1 MQQLL
6 VRSHP
11 PIKKQLQC
19 VIQRA
24 PLPREECAPVVIPG
38 LRRPWGAAMQVMVRM
53 RRRRRSTI
61 GNHVAYASVSPNRLW
76 PQSGFDRTAT
86 RAPRT
91 ANGLYMSADDDASA
105 RKSFVDARAVPAI
118 RHGRGESRPWAYRG
132 PIGHDGA
139 AERRCPC
146 PLLMRRRHWVKQC
159 TLSAIPFSSGPM
171 PPQRSATAASSP
183 AARISCSHPCTV
195 PQSQRA
201 PNVLRGVSTRTERP
215 WWLAP
220 SDWNQTV
227 PS

>member
-1 MQQLL
+1 MRPRTAR
-6 VRSHP
+6 VA
-11 PIKKQLQC
+11 PIPRPSRGRR
-19 VIQRA
+19 RA
-24 PLPREECAPVVIPG
+24 PHVNDG
-38 LRRPWGAAMQVMVRM
+38 RPWEATMQLMA
-53 RRRRRSTI
+53 RRRSTT
-61 GNHVAYASVSPNRLW
+61 GNHVAYATVFSKPPVAPI
-76 PQSGFDRTAT
+76 QHIHTAFGMQLL
-86 RAPRT
+86 
-91 ANGLYMSADDDASA
+91 GLLCCH
-105 RKSFVDARAVPAI
+105 RPI
-118 RHGRGESRPWAYRG
+118 RHGRGERRPWAYRG

>member
-1 MQQLL
+1 MIVCPWNTSFAATASAL
-6 VRSHP
+6 SPAH
-11 PIKKQLQC
+11 KKQLQC
-19 VIQRA
+19 VIQQA

-61 GNHVAYASVSPNRLW
+61 GNHVAYATVFSKPPVAPI
-76 PQSGFDRTAT
+76 QHIHTAFGMQLL
-86 RAPRT
+86 
-91 ANGLYMSADDDASA
+91 GLLCCH
-105 RKSFVDARAVPAI
+105 RPI
-118 RHGRGESRPWAYRG
+118 RHGRGERRPWAYRG

-146 PLLMRRRHWVKQC
+146 PLLMRRRHWVKQR

-220 SDWNQTV
+220 SDWNQRV

>member
-1 MQQLL
+1 M
-6 VRSHP
+6 RSHP

-19 VIQRA
+19 VIQQA

-38 LRRPWGAAMQVMVRM
+38 LRRPWGAAMRVMVRM

-61 GNHVAYASVSPNRLW
+61 GNHVAYATVFSKPPVAPI
-76 PQSGFDRTAT
+76 QHIHTAFGMQLL
-86 RAPRT
+86 
-91 ANGLYMSADDDASA
+91 GLLCCH
-105 RKSFVDARAVPAI
+105 RPI
-118 RHGRGESRPWAYRG
+118 RHGRGERRPWAYRG

-183 AARISCSHPCTV
+183 AARISCPHPCIV

-220 SDWNQTV
+220 SDWNQRV